1 MKRKSCFKE
10 NKLID
15 INNETRDQESTNN
28 IQFFLSRAKKKRK
41 GKNRRIFPVV
51 YNVNAQTFKTAIEA
65 ACMLARI
72 IDHIESRIKKKQA
85 PGAGPTKPTIESETE
100 GDADN

>member
-1 MKRKSCFKE
+1 MG
-10 NKLID
+10 LG
-15 INNETRDQESTNN
+15 
-28 IQFFLSRAKKKRK
+28 RAKKKRK
-41 GKNRRIFPVV
+41 GKNRRILQLV

-85 PGAGPTKPTIESETE
+85 P
-100 GDADN
+100 